1 MLAIKIS
8 SGGLVSSLDRRID
21 QVMPSDSAASS
32 VTSDETLVRIGA
44 VAEQMGISERT
55 LRYYEEFG
63 LVTPS
68 SYSRGGSRLYDEA
81 AIARVSRIRTLQS
94 LMGFNLEEIRDIL
107 RAEDHLDEIRT
118 EIKNSSKR
126 KKSLYQD
133 AIQTLEELQNK
144 VAEKQAS
151 LQTFQDD
158 LKAKMSRVMA
168 RLDELEKK

>member
-1 MLAIKIS
+1 MES
-8 SGGLVSSLDRRID
+8 SST
-21 QVMPSDSAASS
+21 ASS
-32 VTSDETLVRIGA
+32 IATDDSLVRIGA

-81 AIARVSRIRTLQS
+81 AIARVGRIRTLQS

-107 RAEDHLDEIRT
+107 RAEDHLDEIRS
-118 EIKNSSKR
+118 EIKKSSKK

-133 AIQTLEELQNK
+133 AIQTLEELLSK
-144 VAEKQAS
+144 VTEKQAS

-158 LKAKMSRVMA
+158 LKAKMARVMA